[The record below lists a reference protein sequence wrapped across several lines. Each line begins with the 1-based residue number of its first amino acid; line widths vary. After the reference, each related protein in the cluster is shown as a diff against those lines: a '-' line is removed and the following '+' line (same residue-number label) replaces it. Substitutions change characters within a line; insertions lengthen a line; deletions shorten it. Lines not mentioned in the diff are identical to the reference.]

1 MARRIAVAAGMA
13 KCFWSHGEQKRVVR
27 QARVLRIVH
36 GWMPE
41 LARRDAGRRNCSNP
55 QGHELHPN
63 RAGGDARWE
72 QCAVLQRNRRGA
84 DTTRCY
90 ARRADHLDVLSEDRK
105 PHPRL

>member
-27 QARVLRIVH
+27 QARVLRVVH
-36 GWMPE
+36 GWMSE

-55 QGHELHPN
+55 QGHGL
-63 RAGGDARWE
+63 RSDRTRRDAGWE

-84 DTTRCY
+84 DT
-90 ARRADHLDVLSEDRK
+90 ARRYVDRMAN
-105 PHPRL
+105 